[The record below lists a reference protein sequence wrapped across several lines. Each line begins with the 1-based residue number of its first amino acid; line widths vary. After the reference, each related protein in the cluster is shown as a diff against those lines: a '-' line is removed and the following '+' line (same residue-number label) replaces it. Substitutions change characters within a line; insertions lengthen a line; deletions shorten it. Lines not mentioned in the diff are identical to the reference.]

1 MTKIIESNSDTLLS
15 EKQKKTALSGA
26 GTILKGALKLGEGR
40 ALEGAG
46 KAKQAAKKFTAK
58 AIRKRAGQER
68 ATKQREAQE
77 IAHQGELLQS
87 EVQARAAGSGAGAT
101 DPTVA
106 TIQGN
111 IAQETAYRKLS
122 AIFEGEELAR
132 GLEDLASLR
141 EFEGA
146 VSAEA
151 GRLKRENIK
160 RGVIVSAL
168 AANDFSDFFSKF
180 GEDLSSDDDDD
191 EELFFPEE

>member
-15 EKQKKTALSGA
+15 GA
-26 GTILKGALKLGEGR
+26 ETILKGALRLGEGR

-46 KAKQAAKKFTAK
+46 KAKQAGKKFTAK

-68 ATKQREAQE
+68 ATAQREAQDV
-77 IAHQGELLQS
+77 AHQGELLQS

-111 IAQETAYRKLS
+111 IAQETTFRKLS

-160 RGVIVSAL
+160 RGVIISAL
-168 AANDFSDFFSKF
+168 AANDFGDFFEKF
-180 GEDLSSDDDDD
+180 GEDLSSEDD
-191 EELFFPEE
+191 EETADTKNVFRNV